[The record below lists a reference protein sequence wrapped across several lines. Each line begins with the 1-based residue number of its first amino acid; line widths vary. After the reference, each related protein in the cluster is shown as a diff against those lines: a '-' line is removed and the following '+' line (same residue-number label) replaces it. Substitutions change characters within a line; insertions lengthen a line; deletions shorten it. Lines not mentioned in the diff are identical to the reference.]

1 VSVSRVGVGIACVCV
16 PQVYMQKLLDEW
28 ILVQRTWLYLE
39 PIFGSEDIMRQMP
52 LEGRRFSSVDSMWR
66 KTMAE
71 VHEDAAVMTV
81 AVRTKR

>member
-1 VSVSRVGVGIACVCV
+1 
-16 PQVYMQKLLDEW
+16 
-28 ILVQRTWLYLE
+28 
-39 PIFGSEDIMRQMP
+39 MRQMP